1 MGIRKGRK
9 GAVRLLNILVLII
22 CYLAGSTMR
31 ADPGG
36 HAWRKV
42 ALTLLTGELAEAQ
55 ARDML
60 PRAVDEGAPQ
70 CAPEPA
76 VEAGARTVAIARLGL
91 CSARS

>member
-1 MGIRKGRK
+1 M
-9 GAVRLLNILVLII
+9 RLPRILVLII

-70 CAPEPA
+70 CAPEPE
-76 VEAGARTVAIARLGL
+76 VGARPVAIARLGL
-91 CSARS
+91 CGARS